1 MLESLIVFRVDFL
14 ELKRNPLW
22 RAVLMMTQINIYKLL
37 RFLTLL
43 QLMISIEPGKIMNN
57 KYQIFLR
64 MELYGYNHLT
74 I

>member
-1 MLESLIVFRVDFL
+1 
-14 ELKRNPLW
+14 
-22 RAVLMMTQINIYKLL
+22 MMTQINIYKLL

-43 QLMISIEPGKIMNN
+43 QLMISKEPGKIMNN